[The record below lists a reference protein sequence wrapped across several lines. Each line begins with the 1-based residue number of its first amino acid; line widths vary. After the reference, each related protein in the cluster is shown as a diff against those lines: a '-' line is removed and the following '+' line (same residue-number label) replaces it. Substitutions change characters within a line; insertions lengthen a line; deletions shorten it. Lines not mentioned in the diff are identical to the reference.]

1 MRDTFTN
8 IFPAYNHKPETCY
21 NLVEKSITHHMHP
34 IYENNTEGEP
44 MANINRI
51 YTHKMDPIKDY
62 SEEMYKLR
70 DFAPKP
76 RKGAL
81 KGPPLP

>member
-8 IFPAYNHKPETCY
+8 IFPGYNHKKETCY
-21 NLVEKSITHHMHP
+21 RLVDKSFTHHMHP
-34 IYENNTEGEP
+34 VYEENIEGNP
-44 MANINRI
+44 MALIDRKH
-51 YTHKMDPIKDY
+51 THKMDPIKDY

-76 RKGAL
+76 RKAAL
-81 KGPPLP
+81 KGPPI